1 MSLISLARRGR
12 AVALVVGALMLV
24 PLVAEA
30 RPGGGRSSGSR
41 GSFTNSAPPST
52 NTTPG
57 GAQTFQRSAP
67 SPSPSM
73 AGPSAGAAAAQAA
86 RPSFARN
93 MMMGI
98 GAGLLGAGLFGML
111 SGSGFFGG
119 LASLAGVLGFLLQL
133 ALIAGIVML
142 AIRFF
147 RRRSEPQ
154 LAGAGAPYAR
164 QGHDAPQPAAAAN
177 AARRAGIPALIAEI
191 GTAHLLLDAPAG
203 RLITGGTA
211 RALSI
216 EEVEALQATQAL
228 VVDACRHLVRG
239 GERSISLATR
249 PVLFALARALG
260 EAWPED
266 VPRGALIA
274 RAFGSRLTD
283 ESHRARLRVEIGRLR
298 AELQPVARVNATR
311 EGFLLV
317 PRPAREVLVL
327 ARPEEEGHAAVL
339 ALLADG
345 EPWSSSA
352 LALALG
358 TSQRGVQR
366 ALEALAAAGKIQAY
380 GQGRARRWTT
390 PPMPGLATGLLL
402 TGPWAT
408 G

>member
-12 AVALVVGALMLV
+12 TVALVVGALMLV
-24 PLVAEA
+24 PLAAEA

-52 NTTPG
+52 NTKPG

-164 QGHDAPQPAAAAN
+164 QGHDAPQPAAARMGGFGGG
-177 AARRAGIPALIAEI
+177 AAAAAVQPQPIELAGE
-191 GTAHLLLDAPAG
+191 DFNSFE
-203 RLITGGTA
+203 RL
-211 RALSI
+211 
-216 EEVEALQATQAL
+216 
-228 VVDACRHLVRG
+228 
-239 GERSISLATR
+239 
-249 PVLFALARALG
+249 LG
-260 EAWPED
+260 EINTAYSNED
-266 VPRGALIA
+266 
-274 RAFGSRLTD
+274 
-283 ESHRARLRVEIGRLR
+283 
-298 AELQPVARVNATR
+298 
-311 EGFLLV
+311 
-317 PRPAREVLVL
+317 
-327 ARPEEEGHAAVL
+327 
-339 ALLADG
+339 
-345 EPWSSSA
+345 
-352 LALALG
+352 
-358 TSQRGVQR
+358 
-366 ALEALAAAGKIQAY
+366 
-380 GQGRARRWTT
+380 
-390 PPMPGLATGLLL
+390 
-402 TGPWAT
+402 
-408 G
+408 